1 MASVE
6 HYTLDP
12 TVRVLIGDLGLSLGN
27 VLRRAGLPGDLLS
40 KGPASLD
47 AEQAAALWEAIAAEA
62 NDPALPIRIGQAIR
76 SPSRP
81 RYSRDLPPRPC
92 GGDRVACDRSAL
104 HSGREVA
111 LVLPLLHGHG
121 GADGNCARTHPNSS
135 GASRVGKRLRSPCQ
149 AGWPPG

>member
-62 NDPALPIRIGQAIR
+62 YDPALPIRIGQAFR
-76 SPSRP
+76 WSPSRP
-81 RYSRDLPPRPC
+81 GIRRHLQPRPC
-92 GGDRVACDRSAL
+92 GGDRVACDQAL
-104 HSGREVA
+104 SIPA
-111 LVLPLLHGHG
+111 
-121 GADGNCARTHPNSS
+121 A
-135 GASRVGKRLRSPCQ
+135 K
-149 AGWPPG
+149 